1 MAKLAFLSAFD
12 IRGLPSLAPRPGSG
26 GLVFEEDNVAL
37 RLGEPDILGYRPKV
51 AAAAPLGQGTIS
63 EDGVVVA
70 RITDLEVP
78 ALLLAG
84 ERGAGLA
91 RAMLAGDDVI
101 RGSAG
106 ADLLFG
112 FGGCDT
118 LTGGRGAD
126 ALTGGG
132 GADVFRFITAAD
144 SRAGAP
150 DTITDFAA
158 GHDTLDL
165 RPIDAAA
172 GVKGNQAFDF
182 IGAADFS
189 GTAGELRLAG
199 RLLEA
204 DRDGDGLA
212 DFAIRFA
219 KGVPGAED
227 ILF

>member
-1 MAKLAFLSAFD
+1 MARLTFLSAFD
-12 IRGLPSLAPRPGSG
+12 IRGLPTLAPRPGPG

-37 RLGEPDILGYRPKV
+37 RFGEPDIPGYRPKV
-51 AAAAPLGQGTIS
+51 ATAAPLGQGAIS

-70 RITDLEVP
+70 RITDLAAP

-84 ERGAGLA
+84 ETGANLA
-91 RAMLAGDDVI
+91 RVMLAGDDVI

-106 ADLLFG
+106 VDLLFG

-132 GADVFRFITAAD
+132 GADVFRFTAAAD
-144 SRAGAP
+144 SRPGAP
-150 DTITDFAA
+150 DMITDFAA

-165 RPIDAAA
+165 RPVDASA
-172 GVKGNQAFDF
+172 GAKGNQAFDF
-182 IGAADFS
+182 IGGADFS
-189 GTAGELRLAG
+189 ETAGELRLAG

-219 KGVPGAED
+219 KGVPSAED